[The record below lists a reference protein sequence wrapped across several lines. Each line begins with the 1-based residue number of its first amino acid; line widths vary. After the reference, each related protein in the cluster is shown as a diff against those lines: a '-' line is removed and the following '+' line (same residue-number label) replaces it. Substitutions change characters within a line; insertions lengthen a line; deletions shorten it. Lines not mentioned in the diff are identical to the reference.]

1 MARPGH
7 RIKESFWSQ
16 LWNAVRPPPPV
27 PGQRER
33 LNRSQ
38 RRLLGGT
45 LAALISVAAGAGVY
59 QYIASGEERA
69 GQAFDRGMALMNP
82 GHYQDAIQQFTQA
95 VEIWPQHAQAYFE
108 RGNAHQILNQPDAAL
123 RDFEMAVQI
132 DANFAPAHTAIGTI
146 YVERADLPK
155 ALSEFDQSIRIQPTI
170 DGYYQRGQVHLGLA
184 QLQPAIDDFN
194 QAITLGRDAPYL
206 YLARASARSG
216 MGDAAGAAED
226 RQTAASLQKGR

>member
-1 MARPGH
+1 MAQLGH

-16 LWNAVRPPPPV
+16 LWNSVRPPPPV
-27 PGQRER
+27 PGQRKR

-45 LAALISVAAGAGVY
+45 FAALIFVVAGAGVY
-59 QYIASGEERA
+59 QYLASAEERA
-69 GQAFDRGMALMNP
+69 GAAFDQGMERMNP
-82 GHYQDAIQQFTQA
+82 GHYEDAIRQFTRA

-108 RGNAHQILNQPDAAL
+108 RGSAHQILNQPDAAL

-132 DANFAPAHTAIGTI
+132 DANFAPAHTAMGII
-146 YVERADLPK
+146 YVERTDLPQ
-155 ALSEFDQSIRIQPTI
+155 AQNEFDQSIRIQPTI
-170 DGYYQRGQVHLGLA
+170 DGYYQRGQVRLGLA

-194 QAITLGRDAPYL
+194 RAIALGRNVPYL

-216 MGDAAGAAED
+216 MGDAAGADDD
-226 RQTAASLQKGR
+226 RQMAASLQKGR